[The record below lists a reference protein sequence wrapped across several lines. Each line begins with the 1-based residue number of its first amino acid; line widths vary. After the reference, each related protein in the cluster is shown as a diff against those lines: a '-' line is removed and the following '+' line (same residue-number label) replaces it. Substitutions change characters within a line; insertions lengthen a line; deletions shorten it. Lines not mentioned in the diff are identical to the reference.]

1 MRKFRGNSYEKN
13 TFDLLFSFS
22 ALCLSLCC
30 LSLSLSLFRP
40 IGESAACA
48 VVYALPWSEHR
59 LRRREGSSSRGSSS
73 GDY

>member
-22 ALCLSLCC
+22 ALCLSLS
-30 LSLSLSLFRP
+30 LLSLSLFRP